1 MTLEPRSEHVLWGL
15 DREIFSD
22 RYLISKLEARAPRRA
37 RESFTR
43 LKEAS
48 TNAWARHKQNPGPEN
63 LFSLSQDPA
72 VVSAVRT
79 AWPNPDRESD
89 TILRT
94 LEETLAISAAART
107 GGAWA
112 YSQRR
117 AQWNRNNLAARL
129 REEQGRGA
137 PPKVMLK
144 FGYNHM
150 IRGANYFNVFD
161 LGAMTDEVAALE
173 GGRAFHILVLPGPG
187 SRQAVFGP
195 GRSFVS
201 VSSDEFDEFRAGD
214 QRLTRVLPNANATDH
229 EVIDFRVLRPL
240 ALRGLEGWNP
250 DVVRTIHGYD
260 AAVIWKGA
268 HASSALR

>member
-1 MTLEPRSEHVLWGL
+1 M
-15 DREIFSD
+15 
-22 RYLISKLEARAPRRA
+22 
-37 RESFTR
+37 R

-48 TNAWARHKQNPGPEN
+48 TNAWARYQQNPIAPN
-63 LFSLSQDPA
+63 IFSLSQDPA

-107 GGAWA
+107 EGAWA

-129 REEQGRGA
+129 REERGRGS

-150 IRGANYFNVFD
+150 IRGANYVNVFD

-173 GGRAFHILVLPGPG
+173 GGRAFHILVIPGPG
-187 SRQAVFGP
+187 SRQAVLELNYAP
-195 GRSFVS
+195 
-201 VSSDEFDEFRAGD
+201 VSSEEYDEFKAGD
-214 QRLTRVLPNANATDH
+214 QRLTRVLPNANATGH
-229 EVIDFRVLRPL
+229 EVIDFRALRPL

-268 HASSALR
+268 HASSPLR